1 MKIIKD
7 NKKIVCDIK
16 GCNNLAKYKL
26 VLDVGAVEY
35 MRICE
40 HCLKSFYKEASEKIR
55 EEDERESSKV
65 KKQKVK
71 K

>member
-1 MKIIKD
+1 MKLVKD

-26 VLDVGAVEY
+26 VLDIGGVEY

-40 HCLKSFYKEASEKIR
+40 QCLKNFYNEAAEKIR
-55 EEDERESSKV
+55 EEDESESSTV
-65 KKQKVK
+65 KKQKGK

>member
-1 MKIIKD
+1 MKLVKD

-26 VLDVGAVEY
+26 VLDIGGVEY

-40 HCLKSFYKEASEKIR
+40 QCLKSFYNEAAEKIR
-55 EEDERESSKV
+55 EEDESESSTV
-65 KKQKVK
+65 KKQKGK